1 MKDSVT
7 ERVQKAKSIFV
18 EGAYQM
24 GMHYRGVTTFIYAF
38 LICTALSV
46 SSAENIFGQA
56 QALVEQVYGDIIRIS
71 TLAASV
77 AVGVGAL
84 MKKFSMG
91 KQDKIEMGNKLIRN
105 SLTSWFVLNSITA
118 ILNYLKPFTD
128 QGGGF

>member
-1 MKDSVT
+1 MKT
-7 ERVQKAKSIFV
+7 ATLTNFQKIRSMFV
-18 EGAYQM
+18 EGTYRA
-24 GMHYRGVTTFIYAF
+24 GMYYRGVITFVYAF

-56 QALVEQVYGDIIRIS
+56 QALVEQVYGDIIRLS

-77 AVGVGAL
+77 AVGIGAL

-91 KQDKIEMGNKLIRN
+91 KQDKIEMGNKLIRD
-105 SLTSWFVLNSITA
+105 SLIAWFVVNSITA